1 MKDSVTIDG
10 VEYVRR
16 KEPGNIRIVILQ
28 RGWVV
33 VGCVTVDGDD
43 VTISRASVIRI
54 WGTTTGLGQIAKD
67 GPTSKTVLDACGTV
81 RVHRLAI
88 VASLD
93 CEGSKWTAKLL

>member
-16 KEPGNIRIVILQ
+16 SEPSDIRIVILQ

-81 RVHRLAI
+81 LVHRLAI
-88 VASLD
+88 VASLY
-93 CEGSKWTAKLL
+93 CEDSKWTAKLS